1 MGYWDAGSSKWR
13 ETDFLSP
20 HCLKGEGA
28 RRDLKPKLFKRQEL
42 TGAS

>member
-1 MGYWDAGSSKWR
+1 MGYWDAGGSKWS
-13 ETDFLSP
+13 ETGFLIP
-20 HCLKGEGA
+20 YCQKGEGA